1 MEAPCIMNCYLAR
14 DPLGVG
20 WVHLRECG
28 WQLQRLPMLEA
39 EALWEQPKHCSQCA
53 TVNSQV
59 FMVEGFLAAEANHG
73 QGSVV
78 ET

>member
-1 MEAPCIMNCYLAR
+1 
-14 DPLGVG
+14 
-20 WVHLRECG
+20 
-28 WQLQRLPMLEA
+28 MLEA